1 MVNSDGRLWRTGA
14 AIPDHRPM
22 PEWRIRKWSHVA
34 WNDSRAGS
42 LNSPALGGV
51 ERKEDPTGIRP
62 SIGSSNKRPQLPR
75 AGAVSLT
82 SGLGRSKVLVEGD
95 HAMAAV
101 RWASGDGADRCG
113 CRNRRRRGV
122 ARLGL
127 SGPRGNKPPMPC
139 SF

>member
-82 SGLGRSKVLVEGD
+82 SGLGRSRFWSRATTRWLLCDGPLAMVLT
-95 HAMAAV
+95 AV
-101 RWASGDGADRCG
+101 AVAIVGVVVLRGWA
-113 CRNRRRRGV
+113 
-122 ARLGL
+122 
-127 SGPRGNKPPMPC
+127 
-139 SF
+139 